1 MIEIDM
7 SEVIPHEMLS
17 ALSPAT
23 IVAILD
29 DVAASCR
36 VKWIR
41 LAQTELQTSRQTYI
55 QGIQEVEATGPGERS
70 ITLLGWLPNA
80 IENGLASFDLRET
93 LLGPGSSIR
102 RPIFKS
108 SGKASRSGATTY
120 DFTGQYYAHVP
131 FRHGTPGTTGLA
143 GLPMGEAYGE
153 RGELSRAVGGGAAL
167 APAAIMSTER
177 AQKFGQSIHDAAKTL
192 RAKQTGKRRAADRL
206 HAPEPLLKAH
216 HKASIYHGMVK
227 VRKPYRNPHTQKT
240 TVQSQYY
247 TWRTIS
253 DASGEGWMHPGI
265 EPRRFSER
273 VSDHAAD
280 VMHAAVRVAYQKA
293 VSGK

>member
-7 SEVIPHEMLS
+7 SEIVPHEMLA
-17 ALSPAT
+17 ALSDAM
-23 IVAILD
+23 IVAVLD
-29 DVAASCR
+29 NVAASCR
-36 VKWIR
+36 VKWVR

-55 QGIQEVEATGPGERS
+55 QGIQDVEATGPDERS

-80 IENGLASFDLRET
+80 IENGLAPFDLRET

-102 RPIFKS
+102 RPIFRR

-167 APAAIMSTER
+167 APAAIMSTNR
-177 AQKFGQSIHDAAKTL
+177 AQKFGQAIYEAAKTL
-192 RAKQTGKRRAADRL
+192 RAKQSGKRMAADRL
-206 HAPEPLLKAH
+206 HAPAPLLKAH
-216 HKASIYHGMVK
+216 HKKSIYHGMMK
-227 VRKPYRNPHTQKT
+227 VRKPYRNPRTQKT
-240 TVQSQYY
+240 TVQSQYV
-247 TWRTIS
+247 TFRTIS
-253 DASGEGWMHPGI
+253 DASGDGWMHPGI
-265 EPRRFSER
+265 EPRKLSER
-273 VSDHAAD
+273 VSEHAAD
-280 VMHAAVRVAYQKA
+280 IMHAAVRVAYQKA